1 MRQEEADLVR
11 PVLGAMGEP
20 DHSRRL
26 GDKILAAFNH
36 AYATGEIEI
45 ARSLRQALIDC
56 EAAARGAG
64 AERRESSLLRHADLW
79 VGFVEAR
86 NSYNRVVANAD
97 ISPESLQEALL
108 AMKEA
113 YRRWS
118 EA

>member
-1 MRQEEADLVR
+1 MRQQDAELAR

-36 AYATGEIEI
+36 AYATGELEI
-45 ARSLRQALIDC
+45 ARSLRQALTAS
-56 EAAARGAG
+56 EASDRGRGHERRGA
-64 AERRESSLLRHADLW
+64 SLLRHADLW
-79 VGFVEAR
+79 VCFVEAR
-86 NSYNRVVANAD
+86 NSYNRSVASEET
-97 ISPESLQEALL
+97 SPETLQEALL

-113 YRRWS
+113 YHRWS